1 MRNLTIEYITGY
13 LLEYPDL
20 MVELDISP
28 DELDELSNREL
39 LDLLVEC
46 VEIICGQGLHSLLWL
61 DSGVGSC
68 IWRQSRSR
76 INTCLYSHFGLKY
89 TYD

>member
-46 VEIICGQGLHSLLWL
+46 VEIICGQG
-61 DSGVGSC
+61 
-68 IWRQSRSR
+68 
-76 INTCLYSHFGLKY
+76 
-89 TYD
+89 